1 MFVIG
6 AFYGFEAINMIYRAK
21 NYSQDALAMHWLC
34 GKFHSLPSFD
44 IKTKEAI
51 KADFTQTN
59 NYFFNGRSTS
69 NNCSAI
75 IYPRH
80 KHDKYKAMYVRVHS
94 NFEFQVVGHS
104 N

>member
-1 MFVIG
+1 
-6 AFYGFEAINMIYRAK
+6 MIYRAK
-21 NYSQDALAMHWLC
+21 NYSQDAVAMHWLC

-69 NNCSAI
+69 MYYNCSAI

-80 KHDKYKAMYVRVHS
+80 KHDIYKAM
-94 NFEFQVVGHS
+94 
-104 N
+104 

>member
-1 MFVIG
+1 
-6 AFYGFEAINMIYRAK
+6 
-21 NYSQDALAMHWLC
+21 MHWLCMDEILEC

-69 NNCSAI
+69 NNCSNSDTNTI
-75 IYPRH
+75 CRLESIQILNFRLLGIQTN
-80 KHDKYKAMYVRVHS
+80 VRDAGGRGAR
-94 NFEFQVVGHS
+94 GHVPPKFWDIS
-104 N
+104 

>member
-1 MFVIG
+1 
-6 AFYGFEAINMIYRAK
+6 MIYRAK
-21 NYSQDALAMHWLC
+21 NYSQDALAMHWLCMDEILEC

-80 KHDKYKAMYVRVHS
+80 KHDIYKAM
-94 NFEFQVVGHS
+94 
-104 N
+104 